1 MWMGDLRWELGPFGK
16 VLLRGKGSRGCGKKE
31 RLVPLING
39 AKDLL
44 EWWGCTAAVGVRRPV
59 EQPRW
64 RRCSRRNGEQRRFQQ
79 QGS

>member
-16 VLLRGKGSRGCGKKE
+16 VLLRGKGSRGRGKKE

-44 EWWGCTAAVGVRRPV
+44 EWVGVHGR
-59 EQPRW
+59 
-64 RRCSRRNGEQRRFQQ
+64 G
-79 QGS
+79 GSSTTG